1 MLFSRL
7 VLSLCSAA
15 LLTNL
20 AAAESCND
28 AFVSS
33 IMSATDSVAKCDAA
47 MQLVECVGSSNLQ
60 GDALSAAKTSAANS
74 KAIVLAQEDCT
85 AVLRRAGEGTAQ
97 VRTVDGSI
105 VLSVGS
111 AKDITFDRQGDDK
124 NPTSIFSLVSVTVCV
139 FLEYTYTHMHTHS
152 VLPASVK
159 VRTYVGPRDLPRETR
174 NSSSNFAL

>member
-1 MLFSRL
+1 M
-7 VLSLCSAA
+7 
-15 LLTNL
+15 T
-20 AAAESCND
+20 
-28 AFVSS
+28 
-33 IMSATDSVAKCDAA
+33 
-47 MQLVECVGSSNLQ
+47 
-60 GDALSAAKTSAANS
+60 LSAAKTSAANS

-111 AKDITFDRQGDDK
+111 AKDIAFDRQGDDK

-139 FLEYTYTHMHTHS
+139 CLEYTYTQMHTHS

-159 VRTYVGPRDLPRETR
+159 VRNYVGLVQPSPFVNILRLNRLVSTNQTLKHSGPRLT
-174 NSSSNFAL
+174 